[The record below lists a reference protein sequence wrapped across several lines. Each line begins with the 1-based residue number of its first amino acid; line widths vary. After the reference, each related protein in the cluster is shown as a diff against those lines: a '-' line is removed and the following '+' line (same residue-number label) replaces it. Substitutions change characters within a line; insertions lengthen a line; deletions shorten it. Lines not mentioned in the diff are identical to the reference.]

1 MQGLSSITAPD
12 VFTTHPHACLLS
24 AASGRPSISTG
35 KERDTESGND
45 YFGARYYASSMG
57 RFMSPDWSAKVEPV
71 PYSKLG
77 NPQTLNLYAYVG
89 NNPIMGIDPDGHM
102 GSQAEATAQATEDW
116 VYGNGASLV
125 GPRPGDKP
133 QAQQQNGSSSGGG
146 FLHWLGHGLSNW
158 AHLQS
163 WNYIKATV
171 TAEDVGPHEP
181 HEPNGYVT
189 AATDAAGLGGLAASE
204 KVAKP
209 LGRLGAAA
217 SILNDPSP
225 KNITTNVLGLLPGF
239 DGPMAI
245 TGAFNDFLDWGIN
258 NGTGRVSPKAYDNDQ
273 LRPTLPTQDGGC
285 LAAGSDFP
293 C

>member
-1 MQGLSSITAPD
+1 VNFAEKS
-12 VFTTHPHACLLS
+12 
-24 AASGRPSISTG
+24 
-35 KERDTESGND
+35 
-45 YFGARYYASSMG
+45 
-57 RFMSPDWSAKVEPV
+57 SAKSVQFFLLEMSRLQVIFVGRGLTVCWGGQGEERLVGPWFSV
-71 PYSKLG
+71 PYAKLDS
-77 NPQTLNLYAYVG
+77 PQSLNLYAYVG
-89 NNPIMGIDPDGHM
+89 NNPLKAFDPDGHC
-102 GSQAEATAQATEDW
+102 GSDDGLCVGLSAGFDMKHQNNDSDATAQLQA
-116 VYGNGASLV
+116 GLQAA
-125 GPRPGDKP
+125 
-133 QAQQQNGSSSGGG
+133 AQQQNGSSSGGG